1 MVNPISFEQQMMT
14 NYFNLQPSVVKGSA
28 NVGTEYEK
36 RYLYNL
42 IYAVYKFKLPKD
54 WALNFFRFWLF
65 QFGSIAVIYTREYG
79 WISQPYSVKRL
90 NLYYQPKVI
99 EVYNS
104 FIGKPKEGVVGVNC
118 GIINIMDDFYSLDD
132 IVTRYATKLA
142 NIDKSFNINLM
153 NCNTTMLFEASNKK
167 DADAIKEAYAE
178 ATQGKP
184 LVVVNK
190 EVLSDK
196 KISTLL
202 PNPSQTYI
210 GDKLIQARRSVIN
223 EFLTTIGI
231 KNANYDK
238 RERLNS
244 QEVNQNNDETSAIV
258 SVIYDNIK
266 SSMDAIN
273 KISGL
278 NLDVE
283 LRFNYDTEGTP
294 CLDLP

>member
-1 MVNPISFEQQMMT
+1 MVEPISFDRQMLSE
-14 NYFNLQPSVVKGSA
+14 YFNLQPSVVKGSA
-28 NVGTEYEK
+28 NTATEYEK

-42 IYAVYKFKLPKD
+42 IYAVYEFTLPSD

-65 QFGSIAVIYTREYG
+65 HYGSIAVIYTREYG
-79 WISQPYSVKRL
+79 WIAQPYSVKKL

-104 FIGKPKEGVVGVNC
+104 FLTKPKEGLIGVNS
-118 GIINIMDDFYSLDD
+118 GIINLMDDFYSLDD
-132 IVTRYATKLA
+132 VVTRYATKLA
-142 NIDKSFNINLM
+142 SIEKSFNINLM

-167 DADAIKEAYAE
+167 DADAIKEAYTD
-178 ATQGKP
+178 ATEGKP
-184 LVVVNK
+184 LIVVNK
-190 EVLSDK
+190 DILGDK

-210 GDKLIQARRSVIN
+210 GDKLIQARRSIIN

-244 QEVNQNNDETSAIV
+244 QEVNQNNDETRAIV

-266 SSMDAIN
+266 SSMERIN

-278 NLDVE
+278 GLDVK
-283 LRFNYDTEGTP
+283 LRFDYDSEVENA
-294 CLDLP
+294 